1 MTRVTNFGKTTGKV
15 KVTTD
20 GMPHNS
26 VTRPTQ
32 VIIIII
38 IIIIMLIMLR
48 AVGVR
53 YSTPASQH
61 KGQAERK
68 REVQ

>member
-38 IIIIMLIMLR
+38 IIIMLIMLR